1 MATHRSR
8 AGRSIAP
15 KLEDRRTMI
24 YRETS
29 PRSGVIFGS
38 SHLRCDPRSRPSVY
52 RHATERSEDWHRKR
66 KDSRW
71 RFQSFFF
78 SPKRK
83 MWDDA
88 DCFRDALF
96 ADGGR
101 NARSSSPPKLEEPP
115 CHDIP
120 RNCAAKRRYL
130 RRLAPSVRPPAA
142 AEDKFHPQSPSAM
155 PILACESS
163 KPLTPQTPY
172 PQKNTERRNPQA
184 APPLSSLMLVV

>member
-1 MATHRSR
+1 MVTHRSR
-8 AGRSIAP
+8 AGRNIPP

-29 PRSGVIFGS
+29 PRSGVIFGG
-38 SHLRCDPRSRPSVY
+38 SHLRCAPPRSRPSVY
-52 RHATERSEDWHRKR
+52 RHATQRSEYWHRKR

-83 MWDDA
+83 MWNDA

-101 NARSSSPPKLEEPP
+101 NARSSSPPKLEESPY
-115 CHDIP
+115 
-120 RNCAAKRRYL
+120 RNCAAQRRYL
-130 RRLAPSVRPPAA
+130 RRLAPSVRPPQPP
-142 AEDKFHPQSPSAM
+142 KINFTRNRRRRCQSSPANHRS
-155 PILACESS
+155 
-163 KPLTPQTPY
+163 
-172 PQKNTERRNPQA
+172 
-184 APPLSSLMLVV
+184 LSRHRLPTRKKYREA